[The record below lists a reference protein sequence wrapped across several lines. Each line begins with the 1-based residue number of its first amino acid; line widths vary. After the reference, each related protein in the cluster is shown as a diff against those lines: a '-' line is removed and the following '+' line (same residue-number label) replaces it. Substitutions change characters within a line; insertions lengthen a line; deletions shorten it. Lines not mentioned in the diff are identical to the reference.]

1 MAWRRKERLDPN
13 SLEDRYRVV
22 ARLVERQGFDP
33 HGLIVIEV
41 DGGLLVR
48 GVRATG
54 RRGIPLVVSAT
65 IAAEDLLAEMDPA
78 HSS

>member
-1 MAWRRKERLDPN
+1 MVWRRKQQLNPD

-22 ARLVERQGFDP
+22 ARLVERQGFEP
-33 HGLIVIEV
+33 RGLIVIEV
-41 DGGLLVR
+41 DGGFVVR

-65 IAAEDLLAEMDPA
+65 IAAEDLLAEMDLA
-78 HSS
+78 Q